1 MRHIDR
7 FARTLAFLLL
17 FLAWTNGGAAEFAAP
32 TGDGWH
38 VWQVRSSL
46 SDREFDDIY
55 VQMKAGKV
63 TDIEIQTS
71 NCYQRNRSPLN
82 ELGIVP
88 NSASV
93 AWLKN
98 LLDSNTRVSEG
109 AIAAISVHAGDKA
122 FTILTDLLED
132 RSRGKK
138 TREQALFWLAH
149 SDSDQAFEY
158 LDRLLSSN

>member
-1 MRHIDR
+1 MRHVDR
-7 FARTLAFLLL
+7 FARTLAFLLF
-17 FLAWTNGGAAEFAAP
+17 FLAWTDGGTAEFAVP
-32 TGDGWH
+32 TADGWH
-38 VWQVRSSL
+38 VWQVESS
-46 SDREFDDIY
+46 SSSREFDDIY
-55 VQMKAGKV
+55 VQMKDGAVSK
-63 TDIEIQTS
+63 IEIHTS

-109 AIAAISVHAGDKA
+109 AIAAISVHAGDEA
-122 FTILTDLLED
+122 FAVLTNLLED
-132 RSRGKK
+132 RSRSKK
-138 TREQALFWLAH
+138 TREQTLFWLAH
-149 SDSDQAFEY
+149 SDSDQAFAY